1 MGSHLD
7 IRRSVAQGLRG
18 SARLAV
24 SSRAGRRGTAR
35 RRRAA
40 RPCPSAVVDDV
51 VWVAGAERQ
60 QRKPVVAGA
69 ERVCDARRRRA
80 CPFHARLEPARCS
93 THRPGRSSRALS
105 DGHRI
110 RCLPRRRAHLDGAC
124 RDNASCLRFSSEA
137 ILASSSSMVPR
148 RAAPIACLR
157 ESHQPRA
164 RRSLRTK
171 SGSPGADGRRSS
183 SRRQAM
189 APAGAEREGVP

>member
-7 IRRSVAQGLRG
+7 IRGSVAQGLRG

-24 SSRAGRRGTAR
+24 PVVERVDAEPHADAAQRDLARAR
-35 RRRAA
+35 
-40 RPCPSAVVDDV
+40 VLDDV

-93 THRPGRSSRALS
+93 THRPWRSSRALS

-137 ILASSSSMVPR
+137 TLASSSSMSHS
-148 RAAPIACLR
+148 AAPIACLR
-157 ESHQPRA
+157 ASHQPRA
-164 RRSLRTK
+164 RRSLRTR
-171 SGSPGADGRRSS
+171 GRRPPARRIAPHVARAVG
-183 SRRQAM
+183 SRPAQRQRT
-189 APAGAEREGVP
+189 GL